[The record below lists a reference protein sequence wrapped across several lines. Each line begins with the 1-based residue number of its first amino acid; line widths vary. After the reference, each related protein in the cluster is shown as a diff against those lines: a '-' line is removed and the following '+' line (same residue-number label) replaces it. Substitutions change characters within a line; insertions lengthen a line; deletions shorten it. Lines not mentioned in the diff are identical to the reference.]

1 MRFITGILTWIGNI
15 FIVLVII
22 LVLGA
27 IITAVSFGITF
38 GARSGWQLSNHC
50 IEQQVNIEHVEE

>member
-1 MRFITGILTWIGNI
+1 MRFITGILTWTGNI
-15 FIVLVII
+15 FIALVII
-22 LVLGA
+22 ALLGA